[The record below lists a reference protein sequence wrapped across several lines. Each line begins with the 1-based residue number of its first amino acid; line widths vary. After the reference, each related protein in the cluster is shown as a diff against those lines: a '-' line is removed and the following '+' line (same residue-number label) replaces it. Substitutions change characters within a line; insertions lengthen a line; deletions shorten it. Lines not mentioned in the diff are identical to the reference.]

1 MSLASILMLSQREEK
16 FFSNAVTHIITT
28 RPIPAECGSTPAE
41 VVTSSTNDSQ
51 TSQPQTINPSLLD
64 RSSESAIPDAFG
76 TKGKFTFDVPINKRS
91 APHGHDGETKRQQ
104 GRNADVLHRAR
115 ELGMKIWAMEKLQ
128 RMMTTLFDSDSGS
141 GLAHGHNTRSN
152 GVQGSVAAPRVS
164 RASDL
169 SQLLRN
175 ERINGPSD
183 RDLAVATKDLVRFKG
198 PYIYIYD
205 IDEKQK
211 PIMLR
216 DYPKVAH
223 KEDGD
228 WPQFRSV
235 AKGKCP
241 FVEEVDHGRREVEK
255 EKETQRLQ
263 RQQEKERMMVPRT
276 RAATE
281 AAKMHPPFAVNNKRA
296 LTETGASNRSVTIS
310 TREDDLYNP
319 MEKGGCVDT
328 ESSSR
333 GVQNAFVSRAGRGRL
348 FGGEPAASGVQP
360 SNITS
365 AIRSMISSTA
375 AQPGGNKVGTS
386 KEVHGLQRKVLE
398 KNSGGPA
405 SYGGLASSHRM
416 TDIAAAARE
425 EPHKPTRRSRQDK
438 LALIEEDVDP
448 SEAEQSARRAEAT
461 LQATA
466 VQRRKLEKRDPKPGY
481 CENCQDKFEDFEE
494 VRRLSYSTK
503 SL

>member
-1 MSLASILMLSQREEK
+1 MLSQREEK
-16 FFSNAVTHIITT
+16 FFSNAVTHVITT
-28 RPIPAECGSTPAE
+28 RPIPPELGSVQAEA
-41 VVTSSTNDSQ
+41 VTSSTNDSQ
-51 TSQPQTINPSLLD
+51 NSQPQTINPSLLD
-64 RSSESAIPDAFG
+64 RSSESASTEPFG
-76 TKGKFTFDVPINKRS
+76 AKGKFTFDVPMNRRL
-91 APHGHDGETKRQQ
+91 APHGQDGETKRQQ

-115 ELGMKIWAMEKLQ
+115 ELGMKIWALEKLQ
-128 RMMTTLFDSDSGS
+128 RMMTTMFDTDAGS
-141 GLAHGHNTRSN
+141 GVAHGHNTRSN
-152 GVQGSVAAPRVS
+152 TVQGSVAAPRAN
-164 RASDL
+164 READL

-183 RDLAVATKDLVRFKG
+183 RDPTVATKELVRFKG

-211 PIMLR
+211 PIMMR
-216 DYPKVAH
+216 EYQKVAH

-241 FVEEVDHGRREVEK
+241 FVEEVDHSRREAEK
-255 EKETQRLQ
+255 EAELLRLQ
-263 RQQEKERMMVPRT
+263 RQQEKEKMIVPRT

-281 AAKMHPPFAVNNKRA
+281 AAKMQPPRAVTSKRA
-296 LTETGASNRSVTIS
+296 LAEMDNDSNRSVTV
-310 TREDDLYNP
+310 TTKQDNP
-319 MEKGGCVDT
+319 FNPGENSVRTDT

-333 GVQNAFVSRAGRGRL
+333 GTQNAFVSRARQGRL
-348 FGGEPAASGVQP
+348 FGGEPVASGLQP

-365 AIRSMISSTA
+365 AIRSTMISSTA
-375 AQPGGNKVGTS
+375 AQPGAKVGTS

-425 EPHKPTRRSRQDK
+425 ENNRPTKRKGQDK
-438 LALIEEDVDP
+438 LALIEEDTDP
-448 SEAEQSARRAEAT
+448 EAEQNARRAEAT
-461 LQATA
+461 RQAKA
-466 VQRRKLEKRDPKPGY
+466 VQQRKLEKRDPKPGY

-494 VRRLSYSTK
+494 VRRPQHWLSRLS
-503 SL
+503 